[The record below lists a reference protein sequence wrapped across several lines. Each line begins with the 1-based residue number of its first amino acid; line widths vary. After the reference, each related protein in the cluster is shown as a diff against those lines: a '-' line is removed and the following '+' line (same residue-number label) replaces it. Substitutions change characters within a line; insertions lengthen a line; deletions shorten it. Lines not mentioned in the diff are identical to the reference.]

1 MEIPSAALALFWSV
15 VWLRFL
21 LPLLIPLFP
30 IPAIVACLVLDAVD
44 QSLFQAFTTVDL
56 SGYQSY
62 DKALDIFYLSIAMF
76 ATLRNW
82 TNYTAIQIARLLF
95 YWRLVGVAAF
105 EMTGWRVL
113 LLVFPNTFEYFFI
126 FYEIVRTRWSPRRLE
141 TRDLIAAVTVITLGL
156 KIPQEYWIHVARIDS
171 TDAFKTEVLDAPLH
185 ASWGYAIA
193 QRPVMF
199 VIVFVLVAAVAWVAG
214 RLVLRWLG
222 PPRHRLRMRA
232 AALPE
237 QIDEAHERDAS
248 IAQTWRVFD
257 RHLLEKMVL
266 VSCVTIIFA
275 RIVPG
280 IEAGPFQLI
289 GSVLVIVTINAFLR
303 IRAARAGESIESALL
318 SFVALAATNA
328 AMVAIA
334 DRVLPDSNSGFTV
347 KTTAFFLLLLT
358 LIVAL
363 YDRWRPVFDVRFH
376 RVTRQTRRKG
386 RVAS

>member
-56 SGYQSY
+56 TGYQSY

-141 TRDLIAAVTVITLGL
+141 TRDLIAAV
-156 KIPQEYWIHVARIDS
+156 
-171 TDAFKTEVLDAPLH
+171 
-185 ASWGYAIA
+185 
-193 QRPVMF
+193 
-199 VIVFVLVAAVAWVAG
+199 
-214 RLVLRWLG
+214 
-222 PPRHRLRMRA
+222 
-232 AALPE
+232 
-237 QIDEAHERDAS
+237 
-248 IAQTWRVFD
+248 
-257 RHLLEKMVL
+257 
-266 VSCVTIIFA
+266 
-275 RIVPG
+275 
-280 IEAGPFQLI
+280 
-289 GSVLVIVTINAFLR
+289 
-303 IRAARAGESIESALL
+303 
-318 SFVALAATNA
+318 
-328 AMVAIA
+328 
-334 DRVLPDSNSGFTV
+334 
-347 KTTAFFLLLLT
+347 
-358 LIVAL
+358 
-363 YDRWRPVFDVRFH
+363 
-376 RVTRQTRRKG
+376 
-386 RVAS
+386 